1 MTWTHVVMSNPS
13 SKSWWRRLPSWKAS
27 NKLFLP
33 TAIWA
38 TAEQLALYV
47 PAVIFNTYGLNRY
60 AEDPSHYREV
70 APEVFAGDLISVFTC
85 VIVALFIVFAIVF
98 PAEVTLT
105 RVQASMLPD
114 EDEPIVPFD
123 RSFGGKVEPE
133 VIGGTGCVGM
143 LDAWKTFDWAA
154 RIRLIKLYVK
164 VATLQIVTMFLFM
177 GVLVGELKLIM
188 GDDLNKAANMVH
200 EQLRH

>member
-13 SKSWWRRLPSWKAS
+13 SKSWWRRFPSWKAG
-27 NKLFLP
+27 NKILLP

-38 TAEQLALYV
+38 TAEQLAIYV
-47 PAVIFNTYGLNRY
+47 PTVIFGIYGLNRY
-60 AEDPSHYREV
+60 AEDPSHYHEV
-70 APEVFAGDLISVFTC
+70 APEAFANDIISVFTC
-85 VIVALFIVFAIVF
+85 VLVALFIVFAIVF

-105 RVQASMLPD
+105 RVQASMLPE
-114 EDEPIVPFD
+114 EDESIVPFD

-133 VIGGTGCVGM
+133 VVGGIGCVGM

-164 VATLQIVTMFLFM
+164 VTALQIATMFLFM

-188 GDDLNKAANMVH
+188 GDDLNKAAKMVH